1 MTPPVPVITVL
12 EKSPTTNEFLLTFVA
27 DPGAYFT
34 ILTSTNV
41 ATPLTNWT
49 STGSVLAESST
60 NTVELTSSTDCRFW
74 LLRRGQ

>member
-1 MTPPVPVITVL
+1 MTFSLTDPF
-12 EKSPTTNEFLLTFVA
+12 TNEFLLTFVA

-60 NTVELTSSTDCRFW
+60 NTVVLTSSAEYRFW
-74 LLRRGQ
+74 VLRRGQ

>member
-1 MTPPVPVITVL
+1 ML

-34 ILTSTNV
+34 ILTSTNA

-49 STGSVLAESST
+49 SAGSVLAESST
-60 NTVELTSSTDCRFW
+60 NTVQMTSSADVRFW
-74 LLRRGQ
+74 ALRRGQ